1 MRVSRKGEMR
11 KDYIEYVRM
20 NSAAMAQPHRCLT
33 IYDRTSL
40 VDPCPIG

>member
-20 NSAAMAQPHRCLT
+20 NSAAMASH
-33 IYDRTSL
+33 IA
-40 VDPCPIG
+40 V